1 MSDMAKRALAE
12 AAEVSFAGYRPHEV
26 HPRFIE
32 ALTSTDMMLS
42 MRAVH
47 AYPELTL
54 HFIENVLNQARVM
67 GHNQP
72 ADIDR
77 TMAAGFLAK
86 NYGVGTL
93 AHLVVQ
99 AEMMHHMKDP
109 LNHAN
114 IYIIPTA
121 ASKRIVEI
129 LRQTPLN
136 ARDEV
141 LTPRTIVTLLE
152 GGGVMEDVF
161 ALLPAGKRMERLD
174 GCLGLLADATQQG
187 KVRTVREPMI
197 NISLLRA
204 ATVMNSCDFYGTY
217 YTRGMT
223 FEYLADVME
232 QSQSQSRL
240 PAPKLDIEL

>member
-1 MSDMAKRALAE
+1 MSGVVRQAISG
-12 AAEVSFAGYRPHEV
+12 AAAVSFSGYTKHEV
-26 HPRFIE
+26 PQRFIE
-32 ALTSTDMMLS
+32 ALTSPDMMLS
-42 MRAVH
+42 MSAVQ

-54 HFIENVLNQARVM
+54 HYVENILNQGFSK
-67 GHNQP
+67 GHSQP